1 MPAISSIKSFAARRP
16 LVAAGLGL
24 AAVVGVIGSN
34 LGGSTLHRYV
44 VTEMIDNQEGGVS
57 YKRQVFIGTHSGAV
71 EWSNKDVQG
80 SAAMYKT
87 DKASVRTRVIITED
101 DLAKEQVQ

>member
-1 MPAISSIKSFAARRP
+1 MSAISSIKSFAARRP

-34 LGGSTLHRYV
+34 LGGGSTLHRYV
-44 VTEMIDNQEGGVS
+44 VTEMIDNQEGGVN

-71 EWSNKDVQG
+71 EWSNKEVQG

-101 DLAKEQVQ
+101 DLAK